1 MMFKDGERVIHIRN
15 SKICHGVV
23 SYMVND
29 KIGIVKFDND
39 LLLKLPFEDL
49 APEPTV
55 EKTEPIEKPEITIT
69 PNEFMET
76 AVKVL
81 AKLDVISQS
90 SVCDV
95 TVFTAELHKAL
106 FFIEVNENP

>member
-23 SYMVND
+23 NYMVND
-29 KIGIVKFDND
+29 KIAIVKFDDD

-55 EKTEPIEKPEITIT
+55 EKIEPIEKPEITIT
-69 PNEFMET
+69 PEEFRKT
-76 AVKVL
+76 AVKVFKEL
-81 AKLDVISQS
+81 GVIPQS
-90 SVCDV
+90 SVYDV

-106 FFIEVNENP
+106 FFNEVNENP